1 MKKTSLL
8 IGTALMFGAHA
19 ATAAEDYACATP
31 PTCAE
36 LGYNQYASS
45 CTNSVKCPFDTNK
58 VKCIP
63 ETLKVGHILYSDGT
77 TSSIYNSSKTAV
89 GVVVDIERR
98 YAVSLD
104 QVSKRFGPGN
114 NVHDMPLMTSSTWS
128 AEIAAIN
135 PDGRLNTHLLTTLYN
150 NTKNYDAANYC
161 KAYSKSGFSA
171 GKWWLPSPY
180 EITRIASANSFYD
193 INAGLGK
200 VSGATK
206 LSSSSNNG
214 YYWSSS
220 IGESADKGT
229 TASFSSP
236 WVRPD
241 LYSQTTVKPIRCFV
255 SF

>member
-1 MKKTSLL
+1 MRKTSLL
-8 IGTALMFGAHA
+8 AGAALLLGAYT
-19 ATAAEDYACATP
+19 ATAAEDYTCATP

-36 LGYNQYASS
+36 LGYNQYSSS
-45 CTNSVKCPFDTNK
+45 CTNSVKCPFDTTK

-63 ETLKVGHILYSDGT
+63 ETPQVGHILYSDGT
-77 TSSIYNSSKTAV
+77 TSSTYNSSKTAV
-89 GVVVDIERR
+89 GVVIDTERR
-98 YAVSLD
+98 YAISLD

-114 NVHDMPLMTSSTWS
+114 NVHDMPLMTSSKWS
-128 AEIAAIN
+128 AEISAIN
-135 PDGRLNTHLLTTLYN
+135 PDGRLNTHVLTTLYN

-161 KAYSKSGFSA
+161 KAYSKSGFYA
-171 GKWWLPSPY
+171 GEWWLPSPY
-180 EITRIASANSFYD
+180 EITRIAIANNFNT
-193 INAGLGK
+193 INTGLGK

-206 LSSSSNNG
+206 LSTGSNG

-241 LYSQTTVKPIRCFV
+241 LYTQTTLRPIRCFV